1 VDRSLRVKRNAN
13 PSRTRMMPAARA
25 HQGVA
30 AFPAA
35 LAGVEVPVDVGA
47 RAVAT
52 VAGEVR
58 CGVDRMVDVEVV
70 GALGVVG
77 VVDVACCP
85 ADALV
90 AVKVNLPLTG
100 CPSREVARQST
111 LYRPAGEAGCRR
123 WVMVLPTKT
132 ALPL

>member
-13 PSRTRMMPAARA
+13 PSRTRMMPAIRT

-30 AFPAA
+30 AFLAA
-35 LAGVEVPVDVGA
+35 LAGAEVPGEAEA

-52 VAGEVR
+52 VEGGVR
-58 CGVDRMVDVEVV
+58 CGVDRVVDVEVV
-70 GALGVVG
+70 GVEVVDVVG
-77 VVDVACCP
+77 VACCP

-100 CPSREVARQST
+100 WPSRDVARQST
-111 LYRPAGEAGCRR
+111 VYRPAGESGCRR

>member
-1 VDRSLRVKRNAN
+1 
-13 PSRTRMMPAARA
+13 MMPVTRT

-30 AFPAA
+30 ALPAA
-35 LAGVEVPVDVGA
+35 LAGEEVPVDAEA

-52 VAGEVR
+52 VEGGVR
-58 CGVDRMVDVEVV
+58 RGVDRVVDVEVV
-70 GALGVVG
+70 DVVG
-77 VVDVACCP
+77 VDVACCP

-111 LYRPAGEAGCRR
+111 VYLPAGESCCRR
-123 WVMVLPTKT
+123 WVMMRSART
-132 ALPL
+132 ALPV